1 MLLFQSVRELLINSS
16 KYAGTGRADVSLQ
29 EANGRLV
36 ITVRDEGKGFA
47 LAAAAAADSQS
58 PSVSS
63 KFGLFSISERM
74 RALGGSFEIESS
86 PGAGT
91 TATLILPLRNSRP
104 AITDHPGIETEPYP
118 QESRKDSVVGT
129 GPSGQQRNLRI
140 RVLIVDDHVMV
151 RQGLRTV
158 LESYSDIEVV
168 GEAGDGREAVEL
180 AERLTPEVII
190 MDINMPKM
198 NGVEA
203 TVEIKSRQ
211 PGVKIIA
218 LSVNAD
224 AGFEG
229 VVLRAGAETLLS
241 KGAALDEL
249 YRAIRQALF
258 RVT

>member
-1 MLLFQSVRELLINSS
+1 
-16 KYAGTGRADVSLQ
+16 
-29 EANGRLV
+29 
-36 ITVRDEGKGFA
+36 
-47 LAAAAAADSQS
+47 
-58 PSVSS
+58 
-63 KFGLFSISERM
+63 
-74 RALGGSFEIESS
+74 
-86 PGAGT
+86 
-91 TATLILPLRNSRP
+91 
-104 AITDHPGIETEPYP
+104 
-118 QESRKDSVVGT
+118 
-129 GPSGQQRNLRI
+129 
-140 RVLIVDDHVMV
+140 
-151 RQGLRTV
+151 
-158 LESYSDIEVV
+158 
-168 GEAGDGREAVEL
+168 
-180 AERLTPEVII
+180 
-190 MDINMPKM
+190 M